1 MQIKRFIVYALVYL
15 VIVGALVYLF
25 EGGSYELHLQFSFLG
40 SDTAYAL
47 NLPVAVWM
55 ILPPA
60 ILTLFCVLHMAYHG
74 FKFYAFKRKISHDE
88 KFYRELGK
96 EILLGLDTNKDF
108 KTNFYKIPSQIARIL
123 SPWDRYKDAN
133 IEGEELQNVLD
144 IMRTVKNGEVADLK
158 KFKLP
163 KDNPLFIKNELNKI
177 ANLDGYYL
185 ETLKKPM
192 GDQGEIVRE
201 ARKKLINLGSFAD
214 IKKFAPEPDEKEIM
228 TLIARFAKDEINLS
242 NDEILE
248 LLNSDKIS
256 KDSFSI
262 SVAMLKSAYS
272 SASKTNAKRRRKH
285 TSIYCLSLRCSSA
298 RRRFWQALKQANI
311 KISAPC
317 YISDKTAKTSRPI
330 YFSSTRI
337 ADRFFKKAAFSSSAR
352 GLFRSAA

>member
-1 MQIKRFIVYALVYL
+1 MQIKRFIACAVLYL
-15 VIVGALVYLF
+15 VVVGAIVYLF
-25 EGGSYELHLQFSFLG
+25 EGGSYELHLKFTLFG
-40 SDTAYAL
+40 SGAEYAL

-88 KFYRELGK
+88 KFYRDLSR

-133 IEGEELQNVLD
+133 IEGEELQNILD
-144 IMRTVKNGEVADLK
+144 IMRAVKNGEVADLK

-185 ETLKKPM
+185 ETLKKPT

-201 ARKKLINLGSFAD
+201 ARKKLINFGSLAD
-214 IKKFAPEPDEKEIM
+214 IKKFAPDLDEKEIM

-256 KDSFSI
+256 KDSFGI
-262 SVAMLKSAYS
+262 SAAMLKSKIAPDAVIGIFERLKNERQEAQEAYVYLLFEFEMLER
-272 SASKTNAKRRRKH
+272 AQEV
-285 TSIYCLSLRCSSA
+285 LSGLEAGEYQNFRTLLYLR
-298 RRRFWQALKQANI
+298 QNGKNVPTDL
-311 KISAPC
+311 
-317 YISDKTAKTSRPI
+317 
-330 YFSSTRI
+330 
-337 ADRFFKKAAFSSSAR
+337 FFKYAHC
-352 GLFRSAA
+352 